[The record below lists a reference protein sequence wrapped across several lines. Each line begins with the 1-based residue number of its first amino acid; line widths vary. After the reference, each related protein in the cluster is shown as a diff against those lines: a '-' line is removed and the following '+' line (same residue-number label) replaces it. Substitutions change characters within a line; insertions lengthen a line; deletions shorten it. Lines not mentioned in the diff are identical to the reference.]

1 MVGQIKRKRGAN
13 YEDSKG
19 FSAGARKRFVKRAR
33 YFPRQGKSW
42 IDGHT
47 SKWEKRRLM
56 GEFIRKLLKA
66 NNMKVNGYKLAEA
79 NVYNIYYIDVE
90 TLKVERRL
98 S

>member
-1 MVGQIKRKRGAN
+1 MRTVKALALVRGNALLSVHVIFQDGGKVELMVTPQ
-13 YEDSKG
+13 
-19 FSAGARKRFVKRAR
+19 
-33 YFPRQGKSW
+33 
-42 IDGHT
+42 
-47 SKWEKRRLM
+47 KWEKRRLM

-90 TLKVERRL
+90 TLTVERRL